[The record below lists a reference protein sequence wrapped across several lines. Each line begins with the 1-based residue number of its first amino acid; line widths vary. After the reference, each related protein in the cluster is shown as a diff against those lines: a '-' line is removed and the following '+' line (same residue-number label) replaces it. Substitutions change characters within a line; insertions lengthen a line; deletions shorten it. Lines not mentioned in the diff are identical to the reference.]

1 MHVRRKIALIIKVS
15 IDDRRSKHNGI
26 PPLKTNMF
34 MRSSSNICENDSLL
48 VTKRN
53 CENDLL
59 VQNSCIDICT

>member
-34 MRSSSNICENDSLL
+34 MRSSSNIRENDSLL
-48 VTKRN
+48 VTK
-53 CENDLL
+53 L
-59 VQNSCIDICT
+59 